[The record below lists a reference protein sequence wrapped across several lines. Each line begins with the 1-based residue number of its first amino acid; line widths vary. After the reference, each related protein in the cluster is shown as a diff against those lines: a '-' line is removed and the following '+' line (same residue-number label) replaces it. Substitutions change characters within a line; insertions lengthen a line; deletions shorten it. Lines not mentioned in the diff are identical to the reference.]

1 MASRKFRLL
10 LTSRKQQPSPIW
22 LTIYSDLMTNLM
34 LFFLMLWGLT
44 RIESQNQQ
52 NMLQG
57 MEDTFRGNEAVVRTR
72 MRQVLDKLKEEDAAA
87 NVESMIKKKK
97 LEEYAKIEVTE
108 QEMTV
113 PILKVTLF
121 DLGDRNLKNEAIPA
135 LDEVAAL
142 LKNMP
147 NEVIVEGHTDNLPV
161 SGGTYQSNWELSIAR
176 ALSVIE
182 YFVSKGLSP
191 ERFIAAGYGEYHPI
205 YPNDTPENRALN
217 RRIEINI
224 IRRRNT

>member
-1 MASRKFRLL
+1 MARRKFRLL
-10 LTSRKQQPSPIW
+10 FTSGRQQPSPIW

-142 LKNMP
+142 LRNMP

-182 YFVSKGLSP
+182 YFVSKGLNP